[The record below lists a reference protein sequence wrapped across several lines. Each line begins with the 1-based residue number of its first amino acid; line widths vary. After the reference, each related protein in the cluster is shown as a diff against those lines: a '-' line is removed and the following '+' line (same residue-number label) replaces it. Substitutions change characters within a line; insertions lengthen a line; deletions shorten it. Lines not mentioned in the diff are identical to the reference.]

1 MKKCADS
8 KPFRLGGDA
17 KAFYILAY
25 ENYFLKEKNE
35 YRVEDN
41 TLQP

>member
-1 MKKCADS
+1 MKKCAAF
-8 KPFRLGGDA
+8 KPFCLFGDA

-25 ENYFLKEKNE
+25 ENYFLKERNE

>member
-25 ENYFLKEKNE
+25 ENYFLKERNE
-35 YRVEDN
+35 YHVED